1 VLLIARQTP
10 SSCLTTFLIGTS
22 SASNPELR
30 VGHNDALSAI
40 QLGLRSMRVCVKDI
54 FIEGDLLLDL
64 VDVASNTLV
73 LEGRVLLPH
82 NNAPIEREGYAK

>member
-1 VLLIARQTP
+1 
-10 SSCLTTFLIGTS
+10 
-22 SASNPELR
+22 
-30 VGHNDALSAI
+30 
-40 QLGLRSMRVCVKDI
+40 MRVCVKDTV
-54 FIEGDLLLDL
+54 IEGDLLLDL